1 MGRGKH
7 CIGEKSDLIKQFILV
22 GNIYK
27 EVGQLVGYSNKMNKN
42 AIKYEE
48 KELNTWTK
56 TIYDPSSCQ
65 KNDSSEQEGSLYACY
80 RA

>member
-48 KELNTWTK
+48 K
-56 TIYDPSSCQ
+56 S
-65 KNDSSEQEGSLYACY
+65 
-80 RA
+80 